1 MKPRSAQ
8 LPLVFY
14 RAPATARTT
23 MTLDQL
29 QSLLLK
35 TDGRFRAI
43 DGAQWSIESARLCP
57 NVYEVTARKV
67 VE

>member
-1 MKPRSAQ
+1 MKPRSPS
-8 LPLVFY
+8 LPIVFY
-14 RAPATARTT
+14 RAPAAARTT

-35 TDGRFRAI
+35 TDARFRAI
-43 DGAQWSIESARLCP
+43 DGAYWSIESSRLCP